1 MEAYTC
7 IHSSLFRSY
16 TRTRRR
22 RGEILMQDILFL
34 IVSLLLLSFITGMK
48 MLIHIWGKK
57 YEYKTAWSLVDQKKH
72 LNEKRQVGYRR

>member
-1 MEAYTC
+1 
-7 IHSSLFRSY
+7 
-16 TRTRRR
+16 
-22 RGEILMQDILFL
+22 MQDILFL